1 MQTRHVHTPRRARL
15 TAAGIALGV
24 IGTTAF
30 GAAPASAAADG
41 GFTDEQLTREYSSN
55 ATTDTGDADA
65 PDPGNW
71 SIQMMDVFDSL
82 RTDGDFASTGNAEVM
97 AHNDAVT
104 IEINTTSSMPQHE
117 RAIVDQYGDM
127 ALTMAD
133 GLGEQLGAIYA
144 EAWEAGDLPKTQALL
159 TKSGGLI
166 GWHASTNPAKN
177 FFDFDRPYLQLNPLD
192 ENGDPV
198 TTLEEGGQIHL
209 IDKEDGDAW
218 GSRSGAFPSGHT
230 SQANW
235 QGAALATMLPELAPQ
250 ILART
255 AEAGDN
261 RIIIGAHYALDV
273 ISGRMM
279 GQKIVQLR
287 LADEEF
293 AALVDEASVELHAL
307 LEARCGDTLENC
319 IAADTPYLTTGEA
332 LAYVEE
338 KLSYGFP
345 LTGETG
351 QPVTVPDGAESLL
364 RSSHPDLTDEQRRQ
378 VFALTAIDSGH
389 PLDEGEEESWQ
400 RLNLA
405 AAMAADVVVNADGT
419 VSLAADA
426 PAGEAPAEEAPAD
439 DAPTAPAAG
448 DAADDQ
454 GAPLAPTGGDMSAI
468 LPLGAA
474 LLAAGAVLLVVR
486 RRAEA

>member
-1 MQTRHVHTPRRARL
+1 MQTRTVHTPRRARL

-24 IGTTAF
+24 IAGGAI
-30 GAAPASAAADG
+30 GAAPASAATADG
-41 GFTDEQLTREYSSN
+41 GFTEEQLTADYPSN
-55 ATTDTGDADA
+55 ATTETGDADA
-65 PDPGNW
+65 PDPANW
-71 SIQMMDVFDSL
+71 SIQMMDVFNTL
-82 RTDGDFASTGNAEVM
+82 RTDGDYAATGNTEVM

-104 IEINTTSSMPQHE
+104 IEINTTSSMAQHE

-133 GLGEQLGAIYA
+133 GLGVNLGTIYA
-144 EAWEAGDLPKTQALL
+144 EAWEAGELPKTQALL

-166 GWHASTNPAKN
+166 GWYASTNPPKN

-198 TTLEEGGQIHL
+198 TTLEEGGQLRL

-230 SQANW
+230 SQAYW
-235 QGAALATMLPELAPQ
+235 QGTALATMLPELAPQ

-261 RIIIGAHYALDV
+261 RIVMGAHYALDV

-293 AALVDEASVELHAL
+293 AALVDEASAELHAV
-307 LEARCGDTLENC
+307 LEAGCGDALENC
-319 IAADTPYLTTGEA
+319 IAADTPYLSTDDA
-332 LAYVEE
+332 LAFYEE
-338 KLSYGFP
+338 KMSYGFP
-345 LTGETG
+345 LTGQTG
-351 QPVTVPDGAESLL
+351 QAVTVPEGAESLL

-405 AAMAADVVVNADGT
+405 AAMTADIVVNADGT
-419 VSLAADA
+419 VSLAADVPA
-426 PAGEAPAEEAPAD
+426 PEAPVEEAPVEE
-439 DAPTAPAAG
+439 APEEPAA
-448 DAADDQ
+448 DAE
-454 GAPLAPTGGDMSAI
+454 GTPLAPTGGDISAI
-468 LPLGAA
+468 VPLGAA
-474 LLAAGAVLLVVR
+474 LLAAGVVVLAVR